1 MCTALLQKSF
11 HYIGLLKAVMRLSV
25 TALKAA
31 DAKDVASSVNA
42 IANEKLKAEKAAN
55 AGKKKTGMCFYC
67 TLTCADTCEHQTWT
81 RTSK

>member
-1 MCTALLQKSF
+1 MQKSY

-42 IANEKLKAEKAAN
+42 IANEKLKVEKEAN
-55 AGKKKTGMCFYC
+55 SGKKKTGMFFIV
-67 TLTCADTCEHQTWT
+67 LELELDT
-81 RTSK
+81 

>member
-1 MCTALLQKSF
+1 MCASLMQKSY

-42 IANEKLKAEKAAN
+42 IANEKLKVEKEAN
-55 AGKKKTGMCFYC
+55 SGKKKTGMFFIV
-67 TLTCADTCEHQTWT
+67 LELELDT
-81 RTSK
+81 